1 VKANTYIR
9 EVEVK
14 FKTKPKTQEKV
25 KISSSGAAVKLFRD
39 LQKETQEKI
48 IALHLDARATVT
60 CFQVVFVGTSTAS
73 VFDPKAILQTTLLTN
88 SRSII
93 LIHNHPSGDPSP
105 SNEDIEAKILL
116 ASACKL
122 FNLQLLDFIIIGDNG
137 RYFSCADKGILSNA
151 KLNELKIRKEQ
162 EK

>member
-14 FKTKPKTQEKV
+14 FKTKPKTRD
-25 KISSSGAAVKLFRD
+25 KIKITSSRAAVKLFRD

-60 CFQVVFVGTSTAS
+60 CFQVVFIGTSTS
-73 VFDPKAILQTTLLTN
+73 SITDPKAILRTALLTN
-88 SRSII
+88 SNSII

-105 SNEDIEAKILL
+105 SEDDINSKIRLNT
-116 ASACKL
+116 ACQFL
-122 FNLQLLDFIIIGDNG
+122 NLQLLDFIIIGDNG
-137 RYFSCADKGILSNA
+137 KYYSCADEGIL
-151 KLNELKIRKEQ
+151 KKEQ
-162 EK
+162 KR

>member
-1 VKANTYIR
+1 MKANTYIR

-14 FKTKPKTQEKV
+14 FKTKPKTREKI
-25 KISSSGAAVKLFRD
+25 KITSSRAAVKLFRD

-48 IALHLDARATVT
+48 IALHLDARAIIS
-60 CFQVVFVGTSTAS
+60 CFQVVFIGTATSSLT
-73 VFDPKAILQTTLLTN
+73 DPKAILQTALLTN
-88 SRSII
+88 SII

-105 SNEDIEAKILL
+105 SEQDIEAKILL

-137 RYFSCADKGILSNA
+137 KYFSCADKGIL
-151 KLNELKIRKEQ
+151 KKE
-162 EK
+162 KRP